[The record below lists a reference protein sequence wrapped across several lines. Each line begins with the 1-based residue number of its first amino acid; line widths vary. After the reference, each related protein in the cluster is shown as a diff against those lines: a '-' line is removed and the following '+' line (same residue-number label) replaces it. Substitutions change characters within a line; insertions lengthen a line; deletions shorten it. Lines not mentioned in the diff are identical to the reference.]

1 MNLKNIIFVFFLFFL
16 TNYIFCQVG
25 IGTSNPNQ
33 SSILDLYSDNK
44 GLLITRIPLQ
54 SITDN
59 TTIAGG
65 NVESL
70 LVYNTTT
77 NSELKKGFYYWSGT
91 KWEYILN
98 ETVGDWNLQG
108 NSGTNPNTNFIGTTD
123 NQPVWV
129 RTNNVNRVRFGLDES
144 GSFTNMHVGFNP
156 RTAYSGTI
164 TSMSSNTDMQSG
176 GQAVNIF
183 GIENQMY
190 LRSGSTITGTFR
202 AQRNRLWNLNT
213 ANYPNVVGVLN
224 EYRGEGTDISRFDG
238 FQNNLDFRAGSN
250 TTDFFG
256 FSNNFNGQVN
266 GTVTN
271 YYGFYSG
278 VHSSLGGVTN
288 YYGFYQP
295 NLGTAANKFAFLYKG
310 NGSTTKDVSITGLG
324 RIGIGTETPNSD
336 IQILGSVSKKYD
348 TTGSNTGVFN
358 ITDNH
363 HTIRLSN
370 SISSINLPNPTTCLG
385 RIYVIIGSNG
395 ISSKN
400 ITVTGGAIVHDDV
413 TNATINSINTN
424 QRFQI
429 QSDGTNW
436 IVIGN

>member
-1 MNLKNIIFVFFLFFL
+1 
-16 TNYIFCQVG
+16 
-25 IGTSNPNQ
+25 
-33 SSILDLYSDNK
+33 
-44 GLLITRIPLQ
+44 
-54 SITDN
+54 
-59 TTIAGG
+59 
-65 NVESL
+65 
-70 LVYNTTT
+70 
-77 NSELKKGFYYWSGT
+77 
-91 KWEYILN
+91 
-98 ETVGDWNLQG
+98 
-108 NSGTNPNTNFIGTTD
+108 
-123 NQPVWV
+123 
-129 RTNNVNRVRFGLDES
+129 
-144 GSFTNMHVGFNP
+144 
-156 RTAYSGTI
+156 
-164 TSMSSNTDMQSG
+164 MSSNTDMQSG

-202 AQRNRLWNLNT
+202 AQRNRLWNVNT